1 LIVNVL
7 VALLPALAF
16 NVTKAVPILILDLT
30 FTVTGPVMAAA
41 FQAVAK
47 VVQLTK
53 FVELAALAA
62 SMV

>member
-1 LIVNVL
+1 MVNVF
-7 VALLPALAF
+7 VELLPALAF
-16 NVTKAVPILILDLT
+16 KVTNAVPILILDLT
-30 FTVTGPVMAAA
+30 STVTGPVMAAA

-62 SMV
+62 SIV